1 MKRKLIWIIAAVL
14 VSVFV
19 LSIAIY
25 CTARFV
31 FLSPSCY
38 SDNDELSETENYFIK
53 KMCLKRLKT
62 GFLLKMEIVFL
73 FGLIQIL
80 WIRLKKRMMNTS
92 YTYKRILWNLFL
104 KIANMKS
111 I

>member
-62 GFLLKMEIVFL
+62 GFLL
-73 FGLIQIL
+73 
-80 WIRLKKRMMNTS
+80 
-92 YTYKRILWNLFL
+92 
-104 KIANMKS
+104 
-111 I
+111 